1 VSVLKPVGSLTDTFL
16 LAVGL
21 AAFRL

>member
-1 VSVLKPVGSLTDTFL
+1 VSVLRPVGSLTDTFL